1 MLFDVT
7 TTLLYSESIFI
18 IRAAVMFSGVNILLA
33 KVKSHRA
40 AVILPPTQRVC
51 IGLQPP
57 AVKLSLSLY

>member
-18 IRAAVMFSGVNILLA
+18 IRAVMFSGVNILLA